1 MRKSDILGILLLAFV
16 IGCRFHTPLADFYA
30 EHGYPVISAG
40 LSLLASAIPV
50 SLEEV
55 VVVGF
60 ILALIVVLSARL
72 SERKVSWAGWGRRPG
87 W

>member
-30 EHGYPVISAG
+30 ERCYPVISAG
-40 LSLLASAIPV
+40 LSLLAS
-50 SLEEV
+50 
-55 VVVGF
+55 
-60 ILALIVVLSARL
+60 LSARL